1 MDILINVFPDE
12 KVLDGFTFEKVSLK
26 YGTGRSNT
34 FSTPNGKKVAY
45 RHGVMTE
52 IGDIEVSVWMQIVE
66 YLIRKAKENEL
77 YNNLLEWVT
86 DKIKWSKNEA
96 ERKKY
101 ALELHAARIFD
112 KPEWVDYIAFN
123 KKYRPELLEQ

>member
-12 KVLDGFTFEKVSLK
+12 KVLDGLTFEKVSLK

-34 FSTPNGKKVAY
+34 FNTPNGKKTSY

-52 IGDIEVSVWMQIVE
+52 IGDIEVSVWIQIVE
-66 YLIRKAKENEL
+66 YLIQRAKENEL

-86 DKIKWSKNEA
+86 DTLKWSENDA

-101 ALELHAARIFD
+101 ALVLHAVRIFGN
-112 KPEWVDYIAFN
+112 PAWVDYVAFN
-123 KKYRPELLEQ
+123 KKYRPKILF

>member
-1 MDILINVFPDE
+1 MDILINVFPNE
-12 KVLDGFTFEKVSLK
+12 KVLDGLTFEKVSLK

-34 FSTPNGKKVAY
+34 FNTPNGKKTSY

-66 YLIRKAKENEL
+66 YLIRKANEIEL

-86 DKIKWSKNEA
+86 DTMKWSESEA
-96 ERKKY
+96 ERRKY

-112 KPEWVDYIAFN
+112 NPKWVDYIAFN
-123 KKYRPELLEQ
+123 KKYRPEESN

>member
-12 KVLDGFTFEKVSLK
+12 KVLDGLTFKKVSLK

-34 FSTPNGKKVAY
+34 FNTPNGKKTSY

-66 YLIRKAKENEL
+66 YLIRKANEIEL

-86 DKIKWSKNEA
+86 DTMKWSENES
-96 ERKKY
+96 ERRKY
-101 ALELHAARIFD
+101 ALKLHAARIFGN
-112 KPEWVDYIAFN
+112 PEWVDYTAFN
-123 KKYRPELLEQ
+123 TKYRTEVLN